1 MSSLTKD
8 DVKHIAKLSSLPL
21 TNDQIITNQKQLSE
35 IVNYVEELQEVD
47 VSETEPTSQTT
58 GLVNVTRE
66 DEINPV
72 RMFSQEEA
80 TSEAEHA
87 HNGFF
92 KVPPV
97 ITKSY
102 DDQ

>member
-1 MSSLTKD
+1 MSSLSKD
-8 DVKHIAKLSSLPL
+8 DVKHVARLSNL
-21 TNDQIITNQKQLSE
+21 TLTDDQVTTYQEQLSDV
-35 IVNYVEELQEVD
+35 VNYIEELQEVD
-47 VSETEPTSQTT
+47 VANTEPTSQTT

-66 DEINPV
+66 DEVNPT
-72 RMFSQEEA
+72 RTFSQNEA
-80 TSEAEHA
+80 TSEAEHT

-102 DDQ
+102 DD